1 LRFEEE
7 TVTVTGII
15 TAIIVGLIVG
25 ALGRLLV
32 PGRQH
37 MSILVTMVVGVI
49 AAFIGTALAR
59 AIGIS
64 TNTPG
69 IDWGEL
75 LVQVIVAAVGVAI
88 VAGVSGRRAIR

>member
-1 LRFEEE
+1 MFEEE

-32 PGRQH
+32 PGRQNI
-37 MSILVTMVVGVI
+37 SILVTMVVGVI
-49 AAFIGTALAR
+49 AAFIGTALAN
-59 AIGIS
+59 AIGIN

-69 IDWGEL
+69 VDWGEL
-75 LVQVIVAAVGVAI
+75 LCQVIVAAVGVAI
-88 VAGVSGRRAIR
+88 VAAVTGRRAVR

>member
-1 LRFEEE
+1 M
-7 TVTVTGII
+7 TVTGII

-25 ALGRLLV
+25 ALGRLVV
-32 PGRQH
+32 PGKQN
-37 MSILVTMVVGVI
+37 MPIWLTIVVGII
-49 AAFIGTALAR
+49 AAFIGTALAH

-75 LVQVIVAAVGVAI
+75 LCQVIVAAVGVAI
-88 VAGVSGRRAIR
+88 VAAVGSRRRAL